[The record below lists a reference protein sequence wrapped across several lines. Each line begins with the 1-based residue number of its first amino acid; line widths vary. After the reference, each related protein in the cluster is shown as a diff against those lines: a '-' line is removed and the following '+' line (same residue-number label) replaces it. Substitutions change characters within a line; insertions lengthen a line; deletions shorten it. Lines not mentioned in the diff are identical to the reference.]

1 MMRHAIGIDIGGTHL
16 RAARIS
22 SSGAIEAEARDIS
35 DRDPNVVIERLIAL
49 IAAVDAPDVVAI
61 GIGVPGR
68 VDTATNRVLSGG
80 YVDLSTRD
88 VAAIISAR
96 TGRPVVLDND
106 AAMALVAEAAV
117 GAGKGWKNL
126 AILTIGTGIGGGIM
140 VDGKLLRGRAT
151 AGQLGHIVVETDGPE
166 CLCGGRG
173 CVETLSSG
181 TALGT
186 HMARHGI
193 PAGTR
198 AAGLIERAKAGDA
211 TALAVLS
218 DWARPLRSAV
228 DSLVATLD
236 PDRIILGGGLGREA
250 AEALALLPTT
260 KSWYECPVVAAT
272 LGDAAGVIGA
282 ALAALRAQTRGHRL
296 VMVNGVPASGKSTVA
311 SMISGARGWPLLALD
326 TIKNP
331 FLAEI
336 GNVDRPFNRVLGR
349 ASYRAMFDVIGA
361 APADSTFVV
370 DAWFGFQPRELL
382 RELLEKA
389 EITEIVEI
397 WCSAA
402 PELIA
407 DRYRNRAGERL
418 PGHPGAEYADEL
430 AILAAKAEPMALG
443 PVLQVDTSRPT
454 ETGTILGFLDL
465 HLS

>member
-1 MMRHAIGIDIGGTHL
+1 MPYAIGIDIGGTHL

-22 SSGAIEAEARDIS
+22 SSGAIEAEARDAS
-35 DRDPNVVIERLIAL
+35 DRDPDIVIERLIGL
-49 IAAVDAPDVVAI
+49 VAAVDAPDVVAI

-96 TGRPVVLDND
+96 AGRPVVLDND
-106 AAMALVAEAAV
+106 AAMALVAEAAI

-140 VDGKLLRGRAT
+140 TDGKLLRGRAT
-151 AGQLGHIVVETDGPE
+151 AGQLGHIVVDTDGPE

-181 TALGT
+181 TALGL

-193 PAGTR
+193 PPGTR
-198 AAGLIERAKAGDA
+198 AASLIERAKAGDA

-218 DWARPLRSAV
+218 DWAGPLRAAV
-228 DSLVATLD
+228 DTLVATLD
-236 PDRIILGGGLGREA
+236 SDRIILGGGLGREA
-250 AEALALLPTT
+250 ADALALLPTT
-260 KSWYECPVVAAT
+260 KTWYECPVVAAT

-282 ALAALRAQTRGHRL
+282 GLAALGAQKRGHRL

-311 SMISGARGWPLLALD
+311 SMISQARGWPLLALD
-326 TIKNP
+326 TVKNP

-361 APADSTFVV
+361 APDGSTFVV
-370 DAWFGFQPRELL
+370 DAWFGFQPK
-382 RELLEKA
+382 ELLEELIAKG
-389 EITEIVEI
+389 EVSEIVEI
-397 WCSAA
+397 WCSA
-402 PELIA
+402 PPQLIA
-407 DRYRNRAGERL
+407 DRYRARAGARL

-443 PVLQVDTSRPT
+443 PVLRVDTAQPAER
-454 ETGTILGFLDL
+454 GTILGFVDL